1 MGDLIYL
8 DNAAT
13 TKIDE
18 RVLDAMLPYLSEN
31 YGNPSGIYSIA
42 GKSRM
47 AAAKARDAVAGLIG
61 AGPAE
66 IYFTSSGTEADNWAV
81 KGTAERYKDRGC
93 HIITTKIEHHAVLG
107 SCRYLEG
114 KGFEVTYLDVDAG
127 GLVDPAAVEAAL
139 RPDTVLIS
147 VMAANNEVGTIE
159 PIREIGRIARAHG
172 VIFHTDAV
180 QAFGHI
186 PIDVEECGI
195 DLLSASAH
203 KIYGPKGAG
212 FLYMRRG
219 TYLSPYLHGGAQERG
234 LRAGTENV
242 AGIVGLGKA
251 AGTAM
256 DALEGA
262 AVREGELRDY
272 FVKRVLAEI
281 PGSCLNGPPPSSGL
295 RLPNN
300 ANFCFRGA
308 QAENVL
314 IRLDMEGV
322 CASAGAACASGSLDP
337 SHVLLA
343 MGLNEADA
351 RSSVRFTLGRE
362 TKREEIDRTVEIL
375 KKILGE

>member
-61 AGPAE
+61 AGPDE

-81 KGTAERYKDRGC
+81 KGTAERYKDRGY

-251 AGTAM
+251 ARTAM
-256 DALEGA
+256 DALGGA
-262 AVREGELRDY
+262 AVREGKLRDY
-272 FVKRVLAEI
+272 FVKRVLDEI

-300 ANFCFRGA
+300 VNFCFRGA